1 MSFLGGSSGGGSG
14 GGQVQNVVREPYAPA
29 QPALNQIISEAGKVY
44 GSGIGQYV
52 APTSQTLT
60 GLAQQETDA
69 AAARSQLQST
79 LAGNYLNPYLNP
91 IIQQAAGDAYT
102 NVAQQFT
109 GAGRTP
115 GGPVSQQMVANQTA
129 LAALPFAFQNV
140 NTERARQ
147 LGVAQQAP
155 NLFQTGQQLEGLT
168 RQAQMSPFQNLQAYG
183 SLISPIAS
191 GFPVQQQQTNYQ
203 ANPLTTGASG
213 ALLGYA
219 LGGQTGRGA
228 LLGGVGGLLGGLLL

>member
-1 MSFLGGSSGGGSG
+1 MSFGGGSSGGGQTTTQS
-14 GGQVQNVVREPYAPA
+14 VQPYSAA

-44 GSGIGQYV
+44 GSGVGQYV

-69 AAARSQLQST
+69 GAARSQLQST
-79 LAGNYLNPYLNP
+79 LAGGYLNPYLNP
-91 IIQQAAGDAYT
+91 LIQQAGADAYT

-115 GGPVSQQMVANQTA
+115 GGPVSQSMVADQVA
-129 LAALPFAFQNV
+129 MAALPYAFQNV

-147 LGVAQQAP
+147 LQVAQQSP

-183 SLISPIAS
+183 SIVSPIAS
-191 GFPVQQQQTNYQ
+191 GFPVQQQQMNYN
-203 ANPLTTGASG
+203 ANPLTTGAAG
-213 ALLGYA
+213 ALLGYT
-219 LGGQTGRGA
+219 LGGQTGTSAMIG
-228 LLGGVGGLLGGLLL
+228 GGLGALGGLLL

>member
-1 MSFLGGSSGGGSG
+1 MSFIGGGSG
-14 GGQVQNVVREPYAPA
+14 GGGQTQVVSRDPWAPA
-29 QPALNQIISEAGKVY
+29 QPALSQIISEAGKVY
-44 GSGIGQYV
+44 GGGVGQYV
-52 APTSQTLT
+52 APTTQTLT
-60 GLAQQETDA
+60 GLSQQETDA

-79 LAGNYLNPYLNP
+79 LAGGYVNPYLSP
-91 IIQQAAGDAYT
+91 LIQQAAGDVYS
-102 NVAQQFT
+102 NVAEQFS

-115 GGPVSQQMVANQTA
+115 GSPVSQQMVAGQTA
-129 LAALPFAFQNV
+129 LAALPYAFQNV

-147 LGVAQQAP
+147 LQVAQQAP
-155 NLFQTGQQLEGLT
+155 TLLQTGQGLESLT
-168 RQAQMSPFQNLQAYG
+168 RQAQMAPFQNLQAYG

-219 LGGQTGRGA
+219 LGGQTGKGA
-228 LLGGVGGLLGGLLL
+228 LYGGLGGLLGGLLL

>member
-1 MSFLGGSSGGGSG
+1 MSFLGGGSSGGGG
-14 GGQVQNVVREPYAPA
+14 GGTQNIVQQPYAPA

-44 GSGIGQYV
+44 GSGVGQYV
-52 APTSQTLT
+52 APTAQTLT
-60 GLAQQETDA
+60 GLSQQETDA

-79 LAGNYLNPYLNP
+79 LAGGYVNPYLNP
-91 IIQQAAGDAYT
+91 LIQQAAGDVYS
-102 NVAQQFT
+102 NVAGQFS

-115 GGPVSQQMVANQTA
+115 GSPVSQQMVASQTA
-129 LAALPFAFQNV
+129 LAALPYAFQNV

-147 LGVAQQAP
+147 LQVAQQAP
-155 NLFQTGQQLEGLT
+155 TLLETGQGLEALT
-168 RQAQMSPFQNLQAYG
+168 RQAQMAPFQNLQAYG

-219 LGGQTGRGA
+219 LGGQTGKGA
-228 LLGGVGGLLGGLLL
+228 LYGGLGGLLGGLLL

>member
-1 MSFLGGSSGGGSG
+1 MSFLGGSSGGGG
-14 GGQVQNVVREPYAPA
+14 GGGTQNVVQQPYAPA

-44 GSGIGQYV
+44 GSGVGQYV

-69 AAARSQLQST
+69 GAARSQLQST

-147 LGVAQQAP
+147 LGVAQQSP

-191 GFPVQQQQTNYQ
+191 GFPVQQQQTAYN
-203 ANPLTTGASG
+203 ANPLTTGMGIAMIGYGLTGGSG
-213 ALLGYA
+213 AGA
-219 LGGQTGRGA
+219 AWGG
-228 LLGGVGGLLGGLLL
+228 LGGLLGGLLL